1 MAPLIAIGTAFWL
14 GVMTSI
20 SPCPLATNIAAI
32 SFTSRKIGSV
42 SRVLGAGLL
51 YTLGRMTAY
60 ALLGTALV
68 QGLLAAPA
76 ISHLLQKYLN
86 LLMGPL
92 LILVAMVLLDLL
104 DFKPRRGTAVGAGM
118 QARVEKAGLAGALP
132 PLLGFVFALAM
143 CPVSAAIFFGSLL
156 PLALQ
161 SGSGLLLPSVYGIA
175 TGLPVLAF
183 ALMLAFGANRVGRA
197 YDQLVRF
204 ECWAQRVTGAVFLAV
219 GLYMTVVATLGVKV

>member
-1 MAPLIAIGTAFWL
+1 MPPLIALGTAFWL
-14 GVMTSI
+14 GVLTSI

-60 ALLGTALV
+60 ALLGFALV

-118 QARVEKAGLAGALP
+118 QARVEKAGLAGAF
-132 PLLGFVFALAM
+132 LLGFVFALAM

-183 ALMLAFGANRVGRA
+183 ALLLAFGANRVGRA
-197 YDQLVRF
+197 YDQLARF